1 MRISYL
7 LRRLLLLVLILWT
20 AATVNFLVPHL
31 SPRDPVRERM
41 VQLST
46 QGGHLDEGLEEMV
59 KAYQRK
65 FGLDQPLWKQYLRYM
80 ADMARLDLGYSLS
93 YYPKTVMELILERLP
108 WTLGLLFASSVI
120 AALLGSL
127 LGALAA
133 WPKSPRILKYL
144 VAPVMASSAIP
155 SYLFALILVHF
166 LAFRL
171 KWFPLGGGHTAG
183 RVVMEGLTFYVD
195 VFRHSVLPG
204 LAIVLTALGGWALGM
219 RGMMIT
225 VLGEDYVFLSQAKG
239 LYAPRIFF
247 RYGVRNALLPQ
258 VTGFGLSLAYL
269 VSGSVLVET
278 VFGYPGVGSLLA
290 GAINL
295 SDYYLMYGIVFTII
309 LGIGFST
316 LILDLIYPFLDPRI
330 SYEGR

>member
-295 SDYYLMYGIVFTII
+295 SDYYLMYGIVVTII

-316 LILDLIYPFLDPRI
+316 LILDLIYPLLDPRI

>member
-1 MRISYL
+1 VQLYYL
-7 LRRLLLLVLILWT
+7 LKRLLLLLLILWT
-20 AATVNFLVPHL
+20 AATVNFLVPRL

-46 QGGHLDEGLEEMV
+46 QSGHLDAGLEEMI

-80 ADMARLDLGYSLS
+80 GDMAHLDLGFSLS

-108 WTLGLLFASSVI
+108 WTLGLLFVSS
-120 AALLGSL
+120 ALGALLGSL

-133 WPKSPRILKYL
+133 WPRSPKALKYFISPIM
-144 VAPVMASSAIP
+144 VSSAIP

-171 KWFPLGGGHTAG
+171 KWFPLGGGHTQG
-183 RVVMEGLTFYVD
+183 QIVMQGFTFYLD

-204 LAIVLTALGGWALGM
+204 LAIILTALGGWALGM
-219 RGMMIT
+219 RGMMVT
-225 VLGEDYVFLSQAKG
+225 VLGEDYVFLGQAKG
-239 LYAPRIFF
+239 LNPSRIFF
-247 RYGVRNALLPQ
+247 RYGMRNALLPQ
-258 VTGFGLSLAYL
+258 VTGFGLMLAYM

-290 GAINL
+290 GAITL
-295 SDYYLMYGIVFTII
+295 SDYYLMYGIVFVII

-316 LILDLIYPFLDPRI
+316 LILDLIYPLLDPRI